1 MVSPLSTHTRYATD
15 LRSRSDDVLNA
26 QAIGPWVAALGAKKP
41 TPGGGAAGAVAAA
54 IGAASGAMAAIYT
67 TRKKDEESGVAA
79 DARALAES
87 LNSAAAR
94 CIAIADEDEAAYA
107 ALQASWKDESMTAEE
122 KAKVEA
128 TALNVPVKLV
138 KLCHEQS
145 TAVHQFLPK
154 CNPNITSDAKVAI
167 HLLAGSARAAYQTV
181 LVNKPPETLDKE
193 LQALLKDMST
203 HEEAILPK

>member
-1 MVSPLSTHTRYATD
+1 MCEK
-15 LRSRSDDVLNA
+15 

-79 DARALAES
+79 EARTLADK
-87 LNSAAAR
+87 LNAAAST
-94 CIAIADEDEAAYA
+94 CIKIADEDEAAYA
-107 ALQASWKDESMTAEE
+107 ALQASWKDTAMSAEN

-128 TALNVPVKLV
+128 TALDVPVRLV

-145 TAVHQFLPK
+145 VAVHQFLPR

-181 LVNKPPETLDKE
+181 MVNKPPEALDKE
-193 LQALLKDMST
+193 LQGLLKEMAE
-203 HEEAILPK
+203 HEAAILPK

>member
-1 MVSPLSTHTRYATD
+1 
-15 LRSRSDDVLNA
+15 
-26 QAIGPWVAALGAKKP
+26 VAALGAKKP

-94 CIAIADEDEAAYA
+94 CIKIADEDEAAYA
-107 ALQASWKDESMTAEE
+107 ALQASWKDESMTPED

-128 TALNVPVKLV
+128 TALDVPVRLV

-145 TAVHQFLPK
+145 SAVHKFLPK

-181 LVNKPPETLDKE
+181 LVNKPPEDLDKE
-193 LQALLKDMST
+193 LQALLKDMAT
-203 HEEAILPK
+203 HEAAILPK